1 MSRLKPTEYRP
12 SNADAGSEF
21 ETTSF
26 QEAVESCRGSAL
38 RLLGLREHSVA
49 ELQRKLAARKYSRGV
64 RDRVVAD
71 LGSAG
76 LLNDLAFAR
85 AYCEYRAN
93 GGRPV
98 GRRRVFME
106 LRKRGVAADTIEEAL
121 AETWDEDDGESELAR
136 AVVAAQ
142 SKWRLVKGRGDAF
155 KAKGKVYRFLATRG
169 FSSDICRAV
178 LETLEEE

>member
-106 LRKRGVAADTIEEAL
+106 L
-121 AETWDEDDGESELAR
+121 
-136 AVVAAQ
+136 
-142 SKWRLVKGRGDAF
+142 
-155 KAKGKVYRFLATRG
+155 
-169 FSSDICRAV
+169 
-178 LETLEEE
+178 